1 MRFETAEMW
10 NVGCDRLSTAQQIAI
25 AAVHSTDT
33 VLHETNDLRTAGRR
47 QPVAAALQSHVGIEQ
62 GGGEVAVGRVL
73 LTTVKCPQHQ
83 NHAVALLSG
92 QGRDGWLR
100 CGSREVLPQAKDT
113 FQPFW
118 QVRVERGDWGNPS
131 DRRTTR
137 PGSNTPFACG
147 LTPKALSPRR

>member
-1 MRFETAEMW
+1 MRFETGEMR

-113 FQPFW
+113 FQPLW
-118 QVRVERGDWGNPS
+118 QVLVEKDDGGNRSDW
-131 DRRTTR
+131 RRIR
-137 PGSNTPFACG
+137 
-147 LTPKALSPRR
+147 